1 MEKTN
6 MRTLRKAGALF
17 LCAALLAVGAGCA
30 PQQEGDT
37 GINRKSD
44 LPDYETSGGTVDI
57 YAYFPGD
64 TEDVLRA
71 MFEADFNAVL
81 MTRPNSY
88 ITTNR
93 ANLQAALDTMEALHG
108 EYDFKTY
115 PFTGHMVT
123 DVDYDGE
130 FYSYL
135 TDYDCVGG
143 LYMYDEPWPNNMADL
158 SNAAQ
163 DFLSSKTYGDTDS
176 KYLVTLHPST
186 VTEDMRWVAD
196 YADISYEEYV
206 LSYIEDVA
214 EEIGDLSRVWL
225 SADIYPIVAGA
236 NGLGERT
243 LKPSYLYN
251 VGVIAAYAQRYG
263 LETNIAIQA
272 LDHLNYP
279 VPTVQDLRLQVN
291 TLFAFG
297 IDTYSV
303 YTFDTPTITA
313 EGAVNRQGC
322 YLNGKPTVIYDRV
335 KQVNGEVRAW
345 DQVYTSFE
353 WQGVITRCSSSVNDT
368 AFRLLQ
374 SVAEDENLLVS
385 PILEPADT
393 QLVRS
398 LETDGDIL
406 LGYFTDEAGNEGYML
421 TNYAETQSG
430 EPCTTKIAF
439 AGCSGAYVYENGV
452 KREVPLTGGVL
463 ELTLE
468 AGGGAFIVPFGE

>member
-1 MEKTN
+1 
-6 MRTLRKAGALF
+6 MRKIFKAAATV
-17 LCAALLAVGAGCA
+17 LCAALLAAGAACS
-30 PQQEGDT
+30 PQEEEG
-37 GINRKSD
+37 GAAVNRKAQ
-44 LPDYETSGGTVDI
+44 LPDYDSAEGVVDI

-64 TEDVLRA
+64 TEEVLRA

-88 ITTNR
+88 ITTNP
-93 ANLQAALDTMEALHG
+93 ANLKAALDTMEALHG

-130 FYSYL
+130 FYSHL

-143 LYMYDEPWPNNMADL
+143 LYIYDEPWPDTIADL
-158 SNAAQ
+158 SVAAQ
-163 DFLSSKTYGDTDS
+163 DFMASETYGDTDY
-176 KYLVTLHPST
+176 KFLVTMHPST
-186 VTEDMRWVAD
+186 VTENNQWPSRGGVGKK
-196 YADISYEEYV
+196 YEDLV

-214 EEIGDLSRVWL
+214 EEIGDLSRVWM
-225 SADIYPIVAGA
+225 SADIYPIVAGTG
-236 NGLGERT
+236 GLGART

-251 VGVIAAYAQRYG
+251 VGVIAAYAQRYE

>member
-1 MEKTN
+1 
-6 MRTLRKAGALF
+6 MRKIFKAAATV
-17 LCAALLAVGAGCA
+17 LCAALLAAGAACS
-30 PQQEGDT
+30 PQEEEG
-37 GINRKSD
+37 GAAVNRKAQ
-44 LPDYETSGGTVDI
+44 LPDYDSAEGVVDI

-64 TEDVLRA
+64 TEEVLRA

-88 ITTNR
+88 ITSNK
-93 ANLQAALDTMEALHG
+93 AILQSALDTMEALHS

-123 DVDYDGE
+123 DINFDDE
-130 FYSYL
+130 FCSYL
-135 TDYDCVGG
+135 PDYECVGG

-163 DFLSSKTYGDTDS
+163 DFLSSATYGDTDY
-176 KYLVTLHPST
+176 KYLVTMHPST
-186 VTEDMRWVAD
+186 VTEDNRWVSSYRDITYED
-196 YADISYEEYV
+196 YIR
-206 LSYIEDVA
+206 SYIEDVA
-214 EEIGDLSRVWL
+214 EEIGDLSRVWM
-225 SADIYPIVAGA
+225 SADIYPIVAGSG
-236 NGLGERT
+236 GLGERT

-263 LETNIAIQA
+263 GMETNIAIQA
-272 LDHLNYP
+272 LDHINYP

-303 YTFDTPTITA
+303 YTFDTPTVTYPG
-313 EGAVNRQGC
+313 EENRQGC

-353 WQGVITRCSSSVNDT
+353 WQGIITRNSTTSVNDT
-368 AFRLLQ
+368 AFRLLH
-374 SVAEDENLLVS
+374 SIAEDEKLLVS
-385 PILEPADT
+385 PILDIGDT
-393 QLVRS
+393 QLVTA

-406 LGYFTDEAGNEGYML
+406 LGYFTDEAGNEAFML

-430 EPCTTKIAF
+430 EPCTTKLTFRA
-439 AGCSGAYVYENGV
+439 CSGAYVYQNGQ
-452 KREVPLTGGVL
+452 KQEVALQNGTL

-468 AGGGAFIVPFGE
+468 AGGGAFILPFGA